1 MSVIPFRRAS
11 RKAKACCSWR
21 ASNRYVPTPK
31 REMGVM
37 VVGEE
42 AEPGPVVLLLVEV
55 HTPSAPVREAVL
67 VDCMLVLG
75 GCAAAAGVGEKGL
88 RLKADVVFKFMIM
101 AERRRR
107 GSRWRES
114 IRLVV
119 EGQAAVLKLLELEL
133 VLLCCVC
140 VCKCFVKS
148 EQGGSGRE
156 IELCMSCC
164 CSSSDK
170 NYTLSVI
177 RHMHHGFVVLEPPVI
192 STGHVYPHMHTH
204 KTTNAIHVASYLI
217 VPHACA
223 LLVLSCVHG

>member
-1 MSVIPFRRAS
+1 
-11 RKAKACCSWR
+11 
-21 ASNRYVPTPK
+21 
-31 REMGVM
+31 MGVM

-170 NYTLSVI
+170 NYIYTTLCHSSHASWICGVGAACHFHRTCLPTHAYTQDHQCHTCGI
-177 RHMHHGFVVLEPPVI
+177 ISNCAACLCPPGLVLCAWIIPSNHHPPLHSH
-192 STGHVYPHMHTH
+192 STTHTH
-204 KTTNAIHVASYLI
+204 NH
-217 VPHACA
+217 H
-223 LLVLSCVHG
+223 